1 MRGAGSAVRRFSR
14 RGSKRRFLRQLGALA
29 GIAVAGA
36 GVEAGAGPAA
46 GKDPPSRP
54 WDVIVVGAGTAGIP
68 LAIFAARRGARVL
81 LVDAA
86 PRIGGTLFLSS
97 GQMSAAGTRLQ
108 KSLGIEDTPQE
119 PFDDVMRISH
129 GTARPDIL
137 RLAVDNAAA
146 AADWLMDC
154 GFKPRAGHPVLSGG
168 HDPYTKRRYFWGEHG
183 GLSILEVL
191 QKEIQPEIDRGRVTA
206 LLETE
211 VTSLL
216 QSGSG
221 APVSGVVVKGT
232 DGKSVSH
239 RGRSVVLTCGGYISN
254 PTMFQRFEGVRDYG
268 STVYPY
274 SRGAGITMGLAAGG
288 YVRGK
293 ECHQP
298 LFNGVLAGEAVP
310 SPLLLH
316 LTTDPAVRPA
326 WEIWVNVRGERFVR
340 EDTTSFDEREK
351 GLAHQPEER
360 CWVVFDEA
368 ILQAS
373 PPMSREFT
381 KSEIIDAFG
390 VYPTFYKAASI
401 EGLAAATGIDAG
413 GLGSTIAAYNAA
425 QASGHDVLGRQHM
438 PMPLAQGPYYAIR
451 MQGYYLL
458 DAAGLAVDSRLRVI
472 TKGGTPVPNLY
483 AAGELLGMAA
493 FQGQSY
499 CGGMSVMP
507 AIAFG
512 RLLGNS
518 ILPIDV

>member
-1 MRGAGSAVRRFSR
+1 
-14 RGSKRRFLRQLGALA
+14 
-29 GIAVAGA
+29 
-36 GVEAGAGPAA
+36 
-46 GKDPPSRP
+46 
-54 WDVIVVGAGTAGIP
+54 
-68 LAIFAARRGARVL
+68 
-81 LVDAA
+81 
-86 PRIGGTLFLSS
+86 
-97 GQMSAAGTRLQ
+97 
-108 KSLGIEDTPQE
+108 
-119 PFDDVMRISH
+119 
-129 GTARPDIL
+129 
-137 RLAVDNAAA
+137 
-146 AADWLMDC
+146 
-154 GFKPRAGHPVLSGG
+154 
-168 HDPYTKRRYFWGEHG
+168 
-183 GLSILEVL
+183 
-191 QKEIQPEIDRGRVTA
+191 
-206 LLETE
+206 
-211 VTSLL
+211 
-216 QSGSG
+216 
-221 APVSGVVVKGT
+221 
-232 DGKSVSH
+232 
-239 RGRSVVLTCGGYISN
+239 
-254 PTMFQRFEGVRDYG
+254 MFQRFEGVRDYG

-288 YVRGK
+288 YVRGE